1 MRHCAVEPRYNEGPG
16 DWQNMIATTKF
27 CYIKVFFPMFNYNQ
41 GIVKL
46 RLHSGQYNL
55 KVKDHDEDVFSDSDM
70 EIPQDC

>member
-41 GIVKL
+41 G
-46 RLHSGQYNL
+46 
-55 KVKDHDEDVFSDSDM
+55 KDYRS
-70 EIPQDC
+70 IYLGIR